1 MSNAMNQMN
10 QILEAGRI
18 ALGTAIAKYNAT
30 EWSIEAEM
38 ELQAAHDAWVVC
50 QRNAQ
55 TTKDIAA
62 TFEASA
68 EVIAFAHAAMSEV
81 NAEMTAAYIEF
92 TGTEWSIEAQ
102 ERYDAALTKNA
113 KAQQEVCNFRK
124 TYGSML

>member
-1 MSNAMNQMN
+1 MSNAMNTMN

-18 ALGTAIAKYNAT
+18 ALGNAISKYNAT

-38 ELQAAHDAWVVC
+38 ELQAAHDAWVTC

-55 TTKDIAA
+55 TAKDLAA

-68 EVIAFAHAAMSEV
+68 EVIAFAHAAMTEV
-81 NAEMTAAYIEF
+81 NAEMTAAYVEF
-92 TGTEWSIEAQ
+92 TNTEWSIEAQ

-113 KAQQEVCNFRK
+113 KAQQEVCNFRN

>member
-18 ALGTAIAKYNAT
+18 ALGTAISKYNAT

-38 ELQAAHDAWVVC
+38 ELQAAHDAWVAC

-62 TFEASA
+62 AFEASA
-68 EVIAFAHAAMSEV
+68 EVIAAAHAAMTEV
-81 NAEMTAAYIEF
+81 NAEMTAAYVEY
-92 TGTEWSIEAQ
+92 TSAEWSVEAQ
-102 ERYDAALTKNA
+102 EKFDAANRKHV
-113 KAQQEVCNFRK
+113 KAQQDVCNFRN
-124 TYGSML
+124 TYGSIL

>member
-1 MSNAMNQMN
+1 MSNAMNTMN

-18 ALGTAIAKYNAT
+18 ALGAAIAKYNAT

-38 ELQAAHDAWVVC
+38 ELQAAHDAWVTC

-55 TTKDIAA
+55 TAKDIAA

-92 TGTEWSIEAQ
+92 TSTEWSIEAQ

-113 KAQQEVCNFRK
+113 KAQQEVCNFRN